1 MLGKAMK
8 KMWGCDGPSTSLIDI
23 GFGEKPIDRCPI
35 ALFRDSQDSA
45 TFATWASAA
54 AGSFQ
59 SGNMAWFMDGAQMSV
74 AGEAAFD
81 LYSSADSKKWD
92 TGD

>member
-1 MLGKAMK
+1 
-8 KMWGCDGPSTSLIDI
+8 
-23 GFGEKPIDRCPI
+23 
-35 ALFRDSQDSA
+35 
-45 TFATWASAA
+45 
-54 AGSFQ
+54 
-59 SGNMAWFMDGAQMSV
+59 MSV